1 MTPNLF
7 VINLSEFEREQR
19 SRDNM
24 LWVIVVVMM
33 VVNVGVLTYTTI
45 YGGGGGDTQILQTEI
60 ENLKFQLNSAQLQI
74 DILKDEI
81 KIIGLPDNS
90 PDVGAIEI
98 YNKTRNSVVLIET
111 NLGTGSGWVYDTLGH
126 IITNN
131 HVIEDATTIQ
141 VTFQTGDI
149 LKATLVGRD
158 PYSDMAVIKVKAV
171 PGLLH
176 PLKVGISS
184 KLLVGETVVAI
195 GNPFG
200 LANTMTVGVISAT
213 GRQMSTVDNY
223 AIVDVI
229 QTDAAIN
236 PGNSGGPLFN
246 LKGEVIGMNTAIIS
260 NTGDFNGIGFA
271 IPSDTI
277 TREAQSLIASGSY
290 EHPWL
295 GISGFNLSPDIAEA
309 MGLDNSTRGT
319 LVVNVIAGGPAEAAG
334 IQPGTNRVTINGV
347 PYDLG
352 GDVIIGVKGSALES
366 FYELQVYLT
375 RNTQPG
381 DTVTMNVIRDG
392 HVIDVEFTLGIR
404 PPPA

>member
-1 MTPNLF
+1 
-7 VINLSEFEREQR
+7 
-19 SRDNM
+19 M

-45 YGGGGGDTQILQTEI
+45 YGGGSGDNPALQTMI
-60 ENLKFQLNSAQLQI
+60 ENLEYKLNSAQLEI
-74 DILKDEI
+74 DSLKEEI
-81 KIIGLPDNS
+81 RIVALPSNS
-90 PDVGAIEI
+90 PDLGVIEI

-111 NLGTGSGWVYDTLGH
+111 DLGTGSGWVYDDLGH

-131 HVIEDATTIQ
+131 HVIEGASTIQ
-141 VTFQTGDI
+141 VTFQTGDV

-158 PYSDMAVIKVKAV
+158 PYSDMAVIKVKPL

-176 PLKVGISS
+176 PLEVAVSS
-184 KLLVGETVVAI
+184 ELLVGETVVAI

-200 LANTMTVGVISAT
+200 LANTMTVGIISAT

-246 LKGEVIGMNTAIIS
+246 LKGEVVGMNTAIVS
-260 NTGDFNGIGFA
+260 NTRDFSGIGFA

-277 TREAQSLIASGSY
+277 SREAQSLINTGSY

-295 GISGFNLSPDIAEA
+295 GISGFNLSPDIADA

-319 LVVNVIAGGPAEAAG
+319 LVVSVIAGGPAENAG
-334 IQPGTNRVTINGV
+334 IQPGTNTVTVNGIA
-347 PYDLG
+347 YQLG
-352 GDVIIGVKGSALES
+352 GDVIIGVDGNSLET
-366 FYELQVYLT
+366 FYDLQVYLT
-375 RNTQPG
+375 RNSHPG
-381 DTVTMNVIRDG
+381 DTVTMNIIRDG
-392 HVIDVEFTLGIR
+392 KVMDVEFTLGTR

>member
-1 MTPNLF
+1 
-7 VINLSEFEREQR
+7 
-19 SRDNM
+19 M

-45 YGGGGGDTQILQTEI
+45 YGGGGVDNPALQTMI
-60 ENLKFQLNSAQLQI
+60 ENLEYKLNSAQVEI
-74 DILKDEI
+74 NSLKEEI
-81 KIIGLPDNS
+81 RIVGLPSNS
-90 PDVGAIEI
+90 PDLGVIEI

-111 NLGTGSGWVYDTLGH
+111 DLGTGSGWVYDDLGH

-131 HVIEDATTIQ
+131 HVIEDASTIQ
-141 VTFQTGDI
+141 VTFQTGDV
-149 LKATLVGRD
+149 LKATLIGRD
-158 PYSDMAVIKVKAV
+158 PYSDMAVIKVK
-171 PGLLH
+171 PSLGLLH
-176 PLKVGISS
+176 PLEVGVSS
-184 KLLVGETVVAI
+184 ELLVGETVVAI

-200 LANTMTVGVISAT
+200 LANTMTVGIISAT

-246 LKGEVIGMNTAIIS
+246 LKGEVVGMNTAIIS
-260 NTGDFNGIGFA
+260 NTRDFSGIGFA

-277 TREAQSLIASGSY
+277 TREVQSLINTGSY

-319 LVVNVIAGGPAEAAG
+319 LVVSVIAGGPAENAG
-334 IQPGTNRVTINGV
+334 IQPGTNTVTVNGIA
-347 PYDLG
+347 YQLG
-352 GDVIIGVKGSALES
+352 GDIIIGVNGNSLET
-366 FYELQVYLT
+366 FYDLQVYLT
-375 RNTQPG
+375 RNSHPG
-381 DTVTMNVIRDG
+381 DTVTMNIIRDG
-392 HVIDVEFTLGIR
+392 KVMDVEFTLGTR